1 MFQKTA
7 KLFCFL
13 YSHSA
18 VLKKGIRI
26 YSTLPNSANE
36 YALAGCNIQIQCC
49 IFRNYLKNS
58 RVHAFIL
65 LLLGHT

>member
-13 YSHSA
+13 YSHSTA
-18 VLKKGIRI
+18 LKKSIRI

-36 YALAGCNIQIQCC
+36 YELADCNIQTKCY
-49 IFRNYLKNS
+49 IFE
-58 RVHAFIL
+58 II
-65 LLLGHT
+65 

>member
-18 VLKKGIRI
+18 VLKKSIRI
-26 YSTLPNSANE
+26 YSTLPYSANE
-36 YALAGCNIQIQCC
+36 YAWLVVISKYNAVFFEII
-49 IFRNYLKNS
+49 
-58 RVHAFIL
+58 
-65 LLLGHT
+65 